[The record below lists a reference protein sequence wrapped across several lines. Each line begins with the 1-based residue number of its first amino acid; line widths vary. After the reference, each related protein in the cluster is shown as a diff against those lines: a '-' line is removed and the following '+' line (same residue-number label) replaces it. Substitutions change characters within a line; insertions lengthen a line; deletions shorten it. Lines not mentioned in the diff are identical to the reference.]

1 MLWEENLPFYMNK
14 TEKEFFMCGFAGFVG
29 EVENR
34 DQVLT
39 DMMNTIVHR
48 GPDSEGRYVDED
60 AALGFRRL
68 SIIDLSEVGDQPL
81 YNEDKTLVLVFNG
94 EIYNYQEL
102 RKELVE
108 AGHVFASNTDSETLV
123 HGFEE
128 WGEKLVDRLRGMY
141 AFAIWDIKKK
151 KLFAARD
158 IFGIKPLYFAQMN
171 QTLLFGSEI
180 KSFLEHPKFDK
191 IFNEDALGNYLSFQ
205 FVPSD
210 ETFFKGVFCLQP
222 GHYFTYENGEMEITR
237 YFEPEFTGDSTKSF
251 EEVVDEIEKVMK
263 ESVEM
268 HKISDVEVAS
278 YLSSGVDSSYLT
290 YLGRVDHTF
299 TVGFE
304 EGKYSEIQ
312 DAKEFAE
319 SIRMQNDAKVIT
331 PEEYWASLSDVQYY
345 MDEPVADPAA
355 VALYFLSREAA
366 KKVKVVL
373 SGEGSDELFGGYNI
387 YCEPL
392 QHTGFDK
399 IPMGIRRMFGKFAE
413 YCLPRGM
420 KGRGFLMRHGKTLEE
435 RYFANATNIF
445 TEREAN
451 RILKRGCEPG
461 IQKLTKPLYDRVKG
475 KDPVTKMQ
483 YVDMHLWLVHDIL
496 MKGDKMGMANS
507 LEVRVPFLDKKVLEL
522 AETLP
527 LDYKVRAPKTK
538 VALRGAAE
546 RVIRSKTAEK
556 KKLGFPIPIRVWLRE
571 EKYYQIVKKMFT
583 SEAAKQ
589 YFNTEL
595 LVKMLDDHKNGKNSN
610 EKTDNSRKIWAVY
623 IFLVWYDRFF
633 GHGKPVHPN
642 AAVK

>member
-1 MLWEENLPFYMNK
+1 
-14 TEKEFFMCGFAGFVG
+14 MCGFAGFVG

-34 DQVLT
+34 EQVLENMI
-39 DMMNTIVHR
+39 DTIIHR
-48 GPDSEGRYVDED
+48 GPDSSGKFVDED

-68 SIIDLSEVGDQPL
+68 SIIDLSESGDQPL
-81 YNEDKTLVLVFNG
+81 YNEDRSKVLVFNG

-102 RKELVE
+102 REELIQ
-108 AGHVFASNTDSETLV
+108 AGHTFVSNTDSETLI
-123 HGFEE
+123 HGYEQ
-128 WGEKLVDRLRGMY
+128 WGEELVYRLRGMY
-141 AFAIWDIKKK
+141 AFAIWDQKAKR
-151 KLFAARD
+151 LFSARD
-158 IFGIKPLYFAQMN
+158 IFGIKPLYYAQMN
-171 QTLLFGSEI
+171 GTLMFGSEI

-191 IFNEDALGNYLSFQ
+191 VFNEDALADYLSFQ
-205 FVPSD
+205 FVPTN

-222 GHYFTYENGEMEITR
+222 GHYFTYQNGTLSISR
-237 YFEPEFTGDSTKSF
+237 YYEPDFHGKTDKPF
-251 EEVVDEIEKVMK
+251 EEVVDDIEKVMK

-290 YLGRVDHTF
+290 YLGQVDRTF
-299 TVGFE
+299 TVGFD

-312 DAKEFAE
+312 DAKEFAA
-319 SIRMQNDAKVIT
+319 SINMKNDAKVIT
-331 PEEYWASLSDVQYY
+331 PQEYWDNLSDIQYY

-355 VALYFLSREAA
+355 IALYFLSQEAA

-392 QHTGFDK
+392 EHTSFNK
-399 IPMGIRRMFGKFAE
+399 IPMPIRRMLGNFAE
-413 YCLPRGM
+413 RCLPRGM

-451 RILKRGCEPG
+451 RILKKGCKPG
-461 IQKLTKPLYDRVKG
+461 IQKVTAPLYERVKD
-475 KDPVTKMQ
+475 KDSVTKMQ

-522 AETLP
+522 AQTLP
-527 LDYKVRAPKTK
+527 LHYKVRAPKTK

-546 RVIRSKTAEK
+546 KVIRSKTAEK
-556 KKLGFPIPIRVWLRE
+556 KKLGFPIPIRVWLKE
-571 EKYYQIVKKMFT
+571 DAYYNRVKEMFL
-583 SEAAKQ
+583 SDAAKK
-589 YFNTEL
+589 FFDTEL
-595 LVKMLDDHKNGKNSN
+595 LVKMLDEHKHAKHAN
-610 EKTDNSRKIWAVY
+610 EKTDNSRKIWTVY

-633 GHGKPVHPN
+633 EHGKPVHP
-642 AAVK
+642 AMSAR